1 MKNQINIRQE
11 ILLRAKE
18 DLEKGNIKGAESLL
32 KGYLSYNH
40 QDAEISTILAK
51 IYDNQGLY
59 SEALAVLKGQDSN
72 YFCVFEEQIKIY
84 IRLGSYDKVHRLWK
98 NNKDR
103 NFQDL
108 DTRRKLDNAKNFLK
122 RTQVFLKSIGKDIAI
137 PDNLTYKEEQ
147 YLSFNYKKTLDHI
160 KERHTSKDN
169 KPNASTSSVFLN
181 KYDLEELLLA
191 VSRNIDFSK
200 RELSLNWN
208 YSDTYMFRFRNIG
221 RSVNLQTLN
230 FFRVATIPNSNKII
244 TMFPTYTNHSST
256 ICNLSETD
264 LLPVCNDIVHTD
276 KVYKIESKYH
286 QH

>member
-1 MKNQINIRQE
+1 MNKRTNIRQE
-11 ILLRAKE
+11 VLLSAKE
-18 DLEKGNIKGAESLL
+18 DIEKGNIKGAEALL
-32 KGYLSYNH
+32 KGYLSCFH
-40 QDAEISTILAK
+40 QDPEVSTILAK
-51 IYDNQGLY
+51 IYDVQGLY
-59 SEALAVLKGQDSN
+59 PEAIAVLKGQDSN

-108 DTRRKLDNAKNFLK
+108 NTKSKLTNARSFLQ
-122 RTQVFLKSIGKDIAI
+122 RTQVFLKSIGKDINI
-137 PDNLTYKEEQ
+137 PNNLTYKEEQ
-147 YLSFNYKKTLDHI
+147 YLSFNYKKTLAHV
-160 KERHTSKDN
+160 KVRHTSKDN
-169 KPNASTSSVFLN
+169 KPNSNTSSVFLN

-200 RELSLNWN
+200 RELNLNWN

-244 TMFPTYTNHSST
+244 TMFPAYINQSSP
-256 ICNLSETD
+256 ICKLSETD
-264 LLPVCNDIVHTD
+264 LLPICNNIVHTD
-276 KVYKIESKYH
+276 KVYKIKTKYH
-286 QH
+286 

>member
-1 MKNQINIRQE
+1 MNKKTNIRQE
-11 ILLRAKE
+11 ILLRSQKE
-18 DLEKGNIKGAESLL
+18 LENGNIKGAESLL
-32 KGYLSYNH
+32 KGYLSCFH
-40 QDAEISTILAK
+40 QDPEISTILAK
-51 IYDNQGLY
+51 IYDIQGLY
-59 SEALAVLKGQDSN
+59 SDALTVLKGQDSN
-72 YFCVFEEQIKIY
+72 YFCVFEEQVKIY
-84 IRLGSYDKVHRLWK
+84 IRLGAYDKVHRLWK

-108 DTRRKLDNAKNFLK
+108 NTRRKLDNARNFLK

-147 YLSFNYKKTLDHI
+147 YLSFNYKRTLDHI

-169 KPNASTSSVFLN
+169 KPSASTSSVFLN

-276 KVYKIESKYH
+276 KVYKVESKYH
-286 QH
+286 